1 MILYPDPIAYNTYSL
16 FLVQGSLIHK
26 ENLELCKKIN
36 LIRQENME
44 LYGKVC
50 MLS

>member
-1 MILYPDPIAYNTYSL
+1 MILYPDPISYNTSSL
-16 FLVQGSLIHK
+16 FLLQGSLIQN
-26 ENLELCKKIN
+26 ENLELYKKIN

-44 LYGKVC
+44 LHRKVC